1 MSGPGGRQIP
11 FALVQ
16 RRVYRAMMTHR
27 GAGNEQGK
35 IEIREGYYFL
45 IIVQEGKVTHSTP
58 NFGLSHAEFV
68 KRAVGSLPE
77 GAWVGSATKNEGRL
91 SAVNSFTFYQNQL
104 PGPVATQDAVVA
116 KFC

>member
-1 MSGPGGRQIP
+1 MQWRVNRATVTHGGVGEDQS
-11 FALVQ
+11 
-16 RRVYRAMMTHR
+16 
-27 GAGNEQGK
+27 K

-104 PGPVATQDAVVA
+104 PGPVATQNAVFA